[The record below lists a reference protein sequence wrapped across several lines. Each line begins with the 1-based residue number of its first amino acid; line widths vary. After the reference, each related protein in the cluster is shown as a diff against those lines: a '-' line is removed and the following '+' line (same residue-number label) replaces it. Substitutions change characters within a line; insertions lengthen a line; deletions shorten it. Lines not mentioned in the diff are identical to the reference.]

1 MDMRALPSIPVVC
14 AWLVGAGAG
23 TAVSAGEPFLIQNDH
38 PIGRLYGVPAG
49 EDAAPVAAAG
59 SELRAGLDVGNN
71 SVEKFRGPDELVL
84 DGETW
89 VARFAVRYGWKNGWR
104 VALGV
109 PVVSHQG
116 GGTDSFI
123 EEYHDALG
131 LPDGNRK
138 RRPADR
144 LEYRYRRDGETL
156 FNLTDSVTGLGDVR
170 LSVSAPLAR
179 DQAGMRA
186 LEAVAG
192 VELPTGDADR
202 LLGSGSWD
210 FSLGLA
216 AADFAT
222 LSKWNLELHG
232 SAGALAMTAGDVLED
247 FQESFAGF
255 GNLSVGWRLA
265 SWLVPRVQ
273 IDFHSPF
280 FSGTGMA
287 PLDDWA
293 VELVCGAT
301 VRLPGRFALDVA
313 VAEDLAVNT
322 APDVVFHFGLK
333 RSL

>member
-1 MDMRALPSIPVVC
+1 MRAPPPIFVAC
-14 AWLVGAGAG
+14 ALLAAAGALP
-23 TAVSAGEPFLIQNDH
+23 AARAGDPFLIRNDQ
-38 PIGRLYGVPAG
+38 PVGRLYGVPVGVDA
-49 EDAAPVAAAG
+49 DPAAAPGVG
-59 SELRAGLDVGNN
+59 LRVGLDVANT
-71 SVEKFRGPDELVL
+71 SIERTAGPTELVL

-89 VARFAVRYGWKNGWR
+89 VLRFAARHVWKNGWR
-104 VALGV
+104 FMVGI

-123 EEYHDALG
+123 EEYHDAMG

-144 LEYRYRRDGETL
+144 LEYRYRRNGETI
-156 FNLTDSVTGLGDVR
+156 FNLADSTTGLGDIR

-179 DQAGMRA
+179 DRAGTRA
-186 LEAVAG
+186 LDAVAG
-192 VELPTGDADR
+192 VELPTGDANR

-216 AADFAT
+216 AADFAA
-222 LSKWNLELHG
+222 LAKWNLELHG
-232 SAGALAMTAGDVLED
+232 GAGVLAMTEGDVLPD
-247 FQESFAGF
+247 FQEPVAVY
-255 GNLSVGWRLA
+255 GNVAVGWRLA

-280 FSGTGMA
+280 FADTGMA

-301 VRLPGRFALDVA
+301 VRLPGRFALDLA
-313 VAEDLAVNT
+313 VAEDVAVNT
-322 APDVVFHFGLK
+322 APDVVFHVGLK

>member
-1 MDMRALPSIPVVC
+1 MRVLPSIPVVC
-14 AWLVGAGAG
+14 ALLAGAG
-23 TAVSAGEPFLIQNDH
+23 LLPAGSAGEPFLIQNDH
-38 PIGRLYGVPAG
+38 PIGRLYGWPTG
-49 EDAAPVAAAG
+49 DDAMPMALSGFDGRAA
-59 SELRAGLDVGNN
+59 LDVGNN
-71 SVEKFRGPDELVL
+71 SFERYRGPDELVL

-89 VARFAVRYGWKNGWR
+89 VLRFAGRYGWKTGWR

-123 EEYHDALG
+123 EEYHDAMG

-156 FNLTDSVTGLGDVR
+156 FNQTDSTTGLGDVR

-179 DQAGMRA
+179 DRAGTRA
-186 LEAVAG
+186 LDAVAG

-216 AADFAT
+216 ACDFAS
-222 LSKWNLELHG
+222 LARWNLELHG
-232 SAGALAMTAGDVLED
+232 AAGVLALTEGDVLAE
-247 FQESFAGF
+247 FQEPVAGY

-265 SWLVPRVQ
+265 SGLVPRVQ
-273 IDFHSPF
+273 VDVHSPLF
-280 FSGTGMA
+280 ADTGMA

-301 VRLPGRFALDVA
+301 VRLPRRFALDLA
-313 VAEDLAVNT
+313 VAEDVAVNT
-322 APDVVFHFGLK
+322 APDVVFHVGLK

>member
-1 MDMRALPSIPVVC
+1 MRAPPPIFVAC
-14 AWLVGAGAG
+14 ALLAAAGAPP
-23 TAVSAGEPFLIQNDH
+23 AARAGEPFLIRNDQ
-38 PIGRLYGVPAG
+38 PVGRLCGVPFGVDA
-49 EDAAPVAAAG
+49 DPAAAPG
-59 SELRAGLDVGNN
+59 FGLRVGLDVAN
-71 SVEKFRGPDELVL
+71 SSIEKSAGPTELIL

-89 VARFAVRYGWKNGWR
+89 ALRFAGRQVWKNGWR
-104 VALGV
+104 AMVGV

-123 EEYHDALG
+123 EEYHDAMG

-144 LEYRYRRDGETL
+144 LEYAYRRNGETI
-156 FNLTDSVTGLGDVR
+156 FRQNDSATGLGDV
-170 LSVSAPLAR
+170 LLAVAAPLVR
-179 DQAGMRA
+179 GKAGARA
-186 LEAVAG
+186 LDAVAG

-222 LSKWNLELHG
+222 LARWNLELHG
-232 SAGALAMTAGDVLED
+232 GAGVLAMTEGDVLAE
-247 FQESFAGF
+247 FQEPVAVYGD
-255 GNLSVGWRLA
+255 LAVGWRLA
-265 SWLVPRVQ
+265 RWLVPRVQ
-273 IDFHSPF
+273 IDVHSPF
-280 FSGTGMA
+280 FADTGQG

-301 VRLPGRFALDVA
+301 VMLPGRFALDLA
-313 VAEDLAVNT
+313 VAEDVAVNT
-322 APDVVFHFGLK
+322 APDVAFHVGLK

>member
-1 MDMRALPSIPVVC
+1 MRALPPISI
-14 AWLVGAGAG
+14 AFALLAGASLLP
-23 TAVSAGEPFLIQNDH
+23 AVSAGEPFLIQNDH
-38 PIGRLYGVPAG
+38 PIGRLYGLPTGDDAVPMALSG
-49 EDAAPVAAAG
+49 FDGRAA
-59 SELRAGLDVGNN
+59 LDVGNN
-71 SVEKFRGPDELVL
+71 SFERYRGPDELVL

-89 VARFAVRYGWKNGWR
+89 VLRFAGRYGWKTGWR

-116 GGTDSFI
+116 GGTDSFL
-123 EEYHDALG
+123 EEYHDAMG

-144 LEYRYRRDGETL
+144 LEYRYRRNGETP
-156 FNLTDSVTGLGDVR
+156 FSLTDSATGLGDIR

-179 DQAGMRA
+179 DTAGTRA
-186 LEAVAG
+186 LDAVAG

-216 AADFAT
+216 ACDFAS
-222 LSKWNLELHG
+222 LAKWNLELHG
-232 SAGALAMTAGDVLED
+232 GAGLLAMTDGDVLAD
-247 FQESFAGF
+247 FQEPFAGY

-265 SWLVPRVQ
+265 RWLVPRVQ
-273 IDFHSPF
+273 IDVHSPLF
-280 FSGTGMA
+280 AGTGMA

-301 VRLPGRFALDVA
+301 VRLPGRFALDLA
-313 VAEDLAVNT
+313 VAEDVAVNT
-322 APDVVFHFGLK
+322 APDVVFHVGLK

>member
-1 MDMRALPSIPVVC
+1 MRAPPPIFVAC
-14 AWLVGAGAG
+14 ALLVATGVPPAARAGD
-23 TAVSAGEPFLIQNDH
+23 PFLIRNDQ
-38 PIGRLYGVPAG
+38 PVGRLYGVPVGVDA
-49 EDAAPVAAAG
+49 DPAAAPG
-59 SELRAGLDVGNN
+59 FGLRVGLDVANG
-71 SVEKFRGPDELVL
+71 SIETSAGPAELTL

-89 VARFAVRYGWKNGWR
+89 VLRFAGRHVWKNGWR
-104 VALGV
+104 VMAGV

-123 EEYHDALG
+123 EEYHDAMG

-144 LEYRYRRDGETL
+144 LEYRYRRNDETM
-156 FNLTDSVTGLGDVR
+156 FSQTDSTTGLGDVF
-170 LSVSAPLAR
+170 LAVAAPLVR
-179 DQAGMRA
+179 DRAGTRA
-186 LEAVAG
+186 LDAVAG
-192 VELPTGDADR
+192 VELPTGDSDR

-222 LSKWNLELHG
+222 LAKWNLELHG
-232 SAGALAMTAGDVLED
+232 GAGVLALTEGDVLAD
-247 FQESFAGF
+247 FQEPVAVYGD
-255 GNLSVGWRLA
+255 LAVGWRLA

-280 FSGTGMA
+280 FAGTGQG

-301 VRLPGRFALDVA
+301 VLLPGRFALDLA
-313 VAEDLAVNT
+313 VAEDVAVHT
-322 APDVVFHFGLK
+322 APDVVFHVGLK

>member
-1 MDMRALPSIPVVC
+1 MRTWLPISVVC
-14 AWLVGAGAG
+14 AFLAGAG
-23 TAVSAGEPFLIQNDH
+23 LLPAVPAGEPFLIQNDH

-49 EDAAPVAAAG
+49 DDAAPGGGAG

-89 VARFAVRYGWKNGWR
+89 VLRFAGRYGWKNGWR

-156 FNLTDSVTGLGDVR
+156 FNLADSATGLGDVR

-179 DQAGMRA
+179 DQAGTRA

-192 VELPTGDADR
+192 VELPTGDSDR
-202 LLGSGSWD
+202 LFGSGSWD

-216 AADFAT
+216 ACDFAS
-222 LSKWNLELHG
+222 LSKWNLELHA
-232 SAGALAMTAGDVLED
+232 SAGALALTEGEVLED
-247 FQESFAGF
+247 FQESFAGY
-255 GNLSVGWRLA
+255 GNFSVGWRLA

-273 IDFHSPF
+273 VDFHSPF
-280 FSGTGMA
+280 FADTGMA

-301 VRLPGRFALDVA
+301 VRLPAGFALDVA
-313 VAEDLAVNT
+313 VAEDIAVNT

>member
-1 MDMRALPSIPVVC
+1 MRASPSIPVVC
-14 AWLVGAGAG
+14 AWLAWAGAG
-23 TAVSAGEPFLIQNDH
+23 PAVWAGEPFLIQNDH
-38 PIGRLYGVPAG
+38 PIGRLYGAPTGDGAVPG
-49 EDAAPVAAAG
+49 DAAG
-59 SELRAGLDVGNN
+59 SELRVALDVANT
-71 SVEKFRGPDELVL
+71 SIKRIRASDELVL

-89 VARFAVRYGWKNGWR
+89 VLRFAGRYGWKNGWR
-104 VALGV
+104 VGLQV
-109 PVVSHQG
+109 PLVSHQG

-156 FNLTDSVTGLGDVR
+156 FNLTDSATGLGDFR

-179 DQAGMRA
+179 DRAGTRA
-186 LEAVAG
+186 LDAVAA
-192 VELPTGDADR
+192 VELPTGDSDR

-210 FSLGLA
+210 VSLGLA
-216 AADFAT
+216 ACDFAS
-222 LSKWNLELHG
+222 LARWGLELHG
-232 SAGALAMTAGDVLED
+232 GAGVLAMTEGDVLPD
-247 FQESFAGF
+247 FQEPVAVYGD
-255 GNLSVGWRLA
+255 LAVGWRLA

-280 FSGTGMA
+280 FADTGMA
-287 PLDDWA
+287 PIDDWA

-301 VRLPGRFALDVA
+301 VRLPGRFALDLA
-313 VAEDLAVNT
+313 VAEDVAVNT
-322 APDVVFHFGLK
+322 APDVVFHVGLK

>member
-1 MDMRALPSIPVVC
+1 MRAWLPSSVVC
-14 AWLVGAGAG
+14 ALLAGAG
-23 TAVSAGEPFLIQNDH
+23 LGPPVLAGEPFLILNDQ
-38 PIGRLYGVPAG
+38 PLGRLYGSPMG
-49 EDAAPVAAAG
+49 DDAAPVVVAG
-59 SELRAGLDVGNN
+59 TELRAALDVGNN
-71 SVEKFRGPDELVL
+71 SIEKFRGADELVL

-89 VARFAVRYGWKNGWR
+89 VLRFAARYGWKNGWR

-138 RRPADR
+138 RRAADR
-144 LEYRYRRDGETL
+144 LEYRYQRDGETM
-156 FNLTDSVTGLGDVR
+156 FNLTDSTTGLGDVR

-179 DQAGMRA
+179 DQAGTRA

-192 VELPTGDADR
+192 VELPTGDPDR

-216 AADFAT
+216 ACDFAS

-232 SAGALAMTAGDVLED
+232 AAGLLALTEGEVLED
-247 FQESFAGF
+247 FQETFAGY
-255 GNLSVGWRLA
+255 GMLSAGWRLA

-273 IDFHSPF
+273 VDFHSPF
-280 FSGTGMA
+280 FADTGLA

-293 VELVCGAT
+293 VALVCGAT
-301 VRLPGRFALDVA
+301 VRLSAGFALDVA
-313 VAEDLAVNT
+313 VAEDVAVNT
-322 APDVVFHFGLK
+322 APDVVFHVGLK

>member
-1 MDMRALPSIPVVC
+1 MRALPSIPVVC
-14 AWLVGAGAG
+14 AWLAWAGAG
-23 TAVSAGEPFLIQNDH
+23 PAVSVGEPFLIQNDH
-38 PIGRLYGVPAG
+38 PIDRLYGVPAG
-49 EDAAPVAAAG
+49 EEAAPVAAAG

-71 SVEKFRGPDELVL
+71 SVEKSRGPDELVL

-89 VARFAVRYGWKNGWR
+89 VLRFAGRYGWKNGWR
-104 VALGV
+104 VGLQV

-144 LEYRYRRDGETL
+144 LEYRYRRGGETL
-156 FNLTDSVTGLGDVR
+156 FSQTDSATGLGDVR
-170 LSVSAPLAR
+170 LAAGAPLAR
-179 DQAGMRA
+179 GSAGARA
-186 LEAVAG
+186 LDAVAG
-192 VELPTGDADR
+192 VELPTGDSDR

-216 AADFAT
+216 ACDFAS
-222 LSKWNLELHG
+222 LARWGFELHG
-232 SAGALAMTAGDVLED
+232 GAGVLAMTDGDVLAD
-247 FQESFAGF
+247 FQEPFAGY
-255 GNLSVGWRLA
+255 GNLAVGWQLA

-280 FSGTGMA
+280 FADTGMA

-301 VRLPGRFALDVA
+301 VRLPGRFALDLA
-313 VAEDLAVNT
+313 VAEDVAVNT
-322 APDVVFHFGLK
+322 APDVVFHVGLK

>member
-1 MDMRALPSIPVVC
+1 MRALPPISI
-14 AWLVGAGAG
+14 AFALLAGAG
-23 TAVSAGEPFLIQNDH
+23 LLSAVAAGEPFLIQNDH
-38 PIGRLYGVPAG
+38 PIGRLFGLPTG
-49 EDAAPVAAAG
+49 DDAMPMALSGFDGRAA
-59 SELRAGLDVGNN
+59 LDVGNN
-71 SVEKFRGPDELVL
+71 SFERYRGADELVL

-89 VARFAVRYGWKNGWR
+89 VARFAGRYGWKTGWR

-123 EEYHDALG
+123 EEYHDAMG

-138 RRPADR
+138 RRAADR
-144 LEYRYRRDGETL
+144 LEYRYRRNGETL
-156 FNLTDSVTGLGDVR
+156 FNQTDSTTGLGDVR
-170 LSVSAPLAR
+170 LAVAAPLAR
-179 DQAGMRA
+179 DQAGARA
-186 LEAVAG
+186 LDAVAG
-192 VELPTGDADR
+192 VEMPTGDADR

-216 AADFAT
+216 ACDFAS
-222 LSKWNLELHG
+222 LARWNLELHG
-232 SAGALAMTAGDVLED
+232 GAGVLALTDGEVLED
-247 FQESFAGF
+247 FQESFAGY

-265 SWLVPRVQ
+265 SWLAPRVQ
-273 IDFHSPF
+273 VDVHSPF
-280 FSGTGMA
+280 FADTGMA

-293 VELVCGAT
+293 VQLTCGAT

-313 VAEDLAVNT
+313 VAEDVAVNT

>member
-1 MDMRALPSIPVVC
+1 MRAPPPIFVAC
-14 AWLVGAGAG
+14 ALLAAAGALP
-23 TAVSAGEPFLIQNDH
+23 AARAGDPFLIRNDQ
-38 PIGRLYGVPAG
+38 PVGRLYGVPVGVDA
-49 EDAAPVAAAG
+49 DPAAAPG
-59 SELRAGLDVGNN
+59 FGLRVGLDVANG
-71 SVEKFRGPDELVL
+71 SIEQSAGPTELTL

-89 VARFAVRYGWKNGWR
+89 VLRLAGRHVWKNGWR
-104 VALGV
+104 VMAGV

-123 EEYHDALG
+123 EEYHDAMG

-144 LEYRYRRDGETL
+144 LEYRYRRNGETR
-156 FNLTDSVTGLGDVR
+156 FNQTDSTTGLGDVF
-170 LSVSAPLAR
+170 VAVAAPLAR
-179 DQAGMRA
+179 DRAGTRA
-186 LEAVAG
+186 LDAVAG
-192 VELPTGDADR
+192 VELPTGDSDR

-222 LSKWNLELHG
+222 LAKWNLELHG
-232 SAGALAMTAGDVLED
+232 GAGVLALTEGDVLPD
-247 FQESFAGF
+247 FQEPVAVYGD
-255 GNLSVGWRLA
+255 LAVGWRLA
-265 SWLVPRVQ
+265 RWLVPRVQ

-280 FSGTGMA
+280 FADTDQG

-301 VRLPGRFALDVA
+301 VSLPGRFALDLA
-313 VAEDLAVNT
+313 VAEDIAVQT
-322 APDVVFHFGLK
+322 APDVAFHVGLK

>member
-1 MDMRALPSIPVVC
+1 MRTWLPISVVC
-14 AWLVGAGAG
+14 AFLAWAGLLP
-23 TAVSAGEPFLIQNDH
+23 AVSAGEPFLIQNDH

-49 EDAAPVAAAG
+49 DDAAPGGGAG

-89 VARFAVRYGWKNGWR
+89 VLRFAGRYGWKNGWR
-104 VALGV
+104 VGLQV
-109 PVVSHQG
+109 PLVSHQG

-144 LEYRYRRDGETL
+144 LEYRYRRNGETI
-156 FNLTDSVTGLGDVR
+156 FNLADSTTGLGDIR

-179 DQAGMRA
+179 DRAGTRA
-186 LEAVAG
+186 LDAVAG
-192 VELPTGDADR
+192 VELPTGDANR

-216 AADFAT
+216 AADFAA
-222 LSKWNLELHG
+222 LAKWNLELHG
-232 SAGALAMTAGDVLED
+232 GAGVLAMTEGDVLPD
-247 FQESFAGF
+247 FQEPVAVY
-255 GNLSVGWRLA
+255 GNVAVGWRLA
-265 SWLVPRVQ
+265 SWLMPRVQ

-301 VRLPGRFALDVA
+301 VRLPGRFALDLA
-313 VAEDLAVNT
+313 VAEDVAVNT
-322 APDVVFHFGLK
+322 APDVVFHVGLK

>member
-1 MDMRALPSIPVVC
+1 MRAPPPIFAVC
-14 AWLVGAGAG
+14 ALLAAAGAPP
-23 TAVSAGEPFLIQNDH
+23 AARAGEPFLIRNDQ
-38 PIGRLYGVPAG
+38 PVGRLYGVPVGVDA
-49 EDAAPVAAAG
+49 DPAAPPGFGLRVA
-59 SELRAGLDVGNN
+59 LDVANG
-71 SVEKFRGPDELVL
+71 SIDETAGPTELAL

-89 VARFAVRYGWKNGWR
+89 VLRLAGRHVWKNGWR
-104 VALGV
+104 IMAGV

-138 RRPADR
+138 RRPAGR
-144 LEYRYRRDGETL
+144 LEYRYRRNGETL
-156 FNLTDSVTGLGDVR
+156 FSQTDSTTGLGDVF
-170 LSVSAPLAR
+170 VAVAAPLAR
-179 DQAGMRA
+179 DSAGARA
-186 LEAVAG
+186 LDAVAG

-222 LSKWNLELHG
+222 LATWNLELHG
-232 SAGALAMTAGDVLED
+232 GAGVLAMTEGDVLPD
-247 FQESFAGF
+247 FQEPVAVYGD
-255 GNLSVGWRLA
+255 LAVGWRLA
-265 SWLVPRVQ
+265 SWLVPRAQ
-273 IDFHSPF
+273 IDFHGPF
-280 FSGTGMA
+280 FADTGQG

-301 VRLPGRFALDVA
+301 VLLPGRFALDLA
-313 VAEDLAVNT
+313 VAEDIAVQT
-322 APDVVFHFGLK
+322 APDVAFHVGLK

>member
-1 MDMRALPSIPVVC
+1 MRTWLPISVVC
-14 AWLVGAGAG
+14 AFLAWAGAG
-23 TAVSAGEPFLIQNDH
+23 PAVSAGEPFLIQNDH

-49 EDAAPVAAAG
+49 DDAAPGGGAG

-89 VARFAVRYGWKNGWR
+89 VLRFAGRYGWKNGWR
-104 VALGV
+104 VGLQV
-109 PVVSHQG
+109 PLVSHQG

-144 LEYRYRRDGETL
+144 LEYRYRRNGETI
-156 FNLTDSVTGLGDVR
+156 FNLADSTTGLGDIR

-179 DQAGMRA
+179 DRAGTRA
-186 LEAVAG
+186 LDAVAG
-192 VELPTGDADR
+192 VELPTGDANR

-216 AADFAT
+216 AADFAA
-222 LSKWNLELHG
+222 LAKWNLELHG
-232 SAGALAMTAGDVLED
+232 GAGVLAMTEGDVLPD
-247 FQESFAGF
+247 FQEPVAVY
-255 GNLSVGWRLA
+255 GNVAVGWRLA
-265 SWLVPRVQ
+265 SWLMPRVQ

-301 VRLPGRFALDVA
+301 VRLPGRFALDLA
-313 VAEDLAVNT
+313 VAEDVAVNT
-322 APDVVFHFGLK
+322 APVVVFHVGLK

>member
-1 MDMRALPSIPVVC
+1 MRALPSIPVVC
-14 AWLVGAGAG
+14 AWLAWAGAG
-23 TAVSAGEPFLIQNDH
+23 PAVSVGEPFLIQNDH

-49 EDAAPVAAAG
+49 EEAAPVAAAG

-71 SVEKFRGPDELVL
+71 SVEKSRGPDELVL

-89 VARFAVRYGWKNGWR
+89 VLRFAGRYGWKNGWR
-104 VALGV
+104 VGLQV

-116 GGTDSFI
+116 GGMDSFI

-131 LPDGNRK
+131 LPNGNRK

-144 LEYRYRRDGETL
+144 LEYRYRRGGETL
-156 FNLTDSVTGLGDVR
+156 FSQTDSATGLGDVR
-170 LSVSAPLAR
+170 LAAGAPLAR
-179 DQAGMRA
+179 GSAGARA

-192 VELPTGDADR
+192 VELPTGDSDR

-216 AADFAT
+216 ACDFAS
-222 LSKWNLELHG
+222 LAKWNLELHG
-232 SAGALAMTAGDVLED
+232 GAGVLAMTDGDVLAD
-247 FQESFAGF
+247 FQEPFAGY
-255 GNLSVGWRLA
+255 GNLAVGWRLA
-265 SWLVPRVQ
+265 SGLVPRVQ

-301 VRLPGRFALDVA
+301 VRLPGRFALDLA
-313 VAEDLAVNT
+313 VAEDVAVNT
-322 APDVVFHFGLK
+322 APDVVFHVGLK